1 MDFPGGSGVGTS
13 PSNAGG
19 AGSTLVR
26 KLRSHMSLGQKSQN
40 AKQKQYCNKFNK
52 DFFKKR
58 EKQAGCGTLL
68 AFISSALRKSEF
80 QTSAH

>member
-26 KLRSHMSLGQKSQN
+26 KLRSHMSLGQKKS
-40 AKQKQYCNKFNK
+40 KQTQDCNKFNT